1 MEVGAYI
8 TRHPSYKKEKLATKA
23 VYEDC
28 IEEMSRYFDAP
39 PEEIK
44 SRFIDPL
51 KKGFTPDQLP
61 AEWFQ
66 EQVSL
71 MSKAPEVVKRKIETK
86 WAEVMLAQE
95 RQDKIARELAANYD
109 ADQQQIAT
117 QNYAAVLRA
126 EAENALNDEREF
138 SDLRRIRDRANAGD
152 QKAKAEFDKLERE
165 VFVPYL
171 VKLLTDKPNTP
182 VGAATRKGLRHV
194 KNFLE
199 GKNSGGRQ
207 SAPMSQASSSPVS
220 QKPLPKNSRASLDAA
235 FDKWTPPPREDLY
248 WDSTTNSYKRR
259 R

>member
-1 MEVGAYI
+1 
-8 TRHPSYKKEKLATKA
+8 LATQA
-23 VYEDC
+23 AYEEC
-28 IEEMSRYFDAP
+28 IEDMARYFDAP
-39 PEEIK
+39 AEKIKEE
-44 SRFIDPL
+44 FLDPL
-51 KKGFTPDQLP
+51 KKSFTPDQLP

-66 EQVSL
+66 QQVGL
-71 MSKAPEVVKRKIETK
+71 MNAPEVVKRKIETK
-86 WAEVMLAQE
+86 WAEVMLLQE
-95 RQDKIARELAANYD
+95 RQDKKARELAANYD
-109 ADQQQIAT
+109 AYQQQLAT
-117 QNYAAVLRA
+117 QNYAAALQ
-126 EAENALNDEREF
+126 AENALNDEREF

-220 QKPLPKNSRASLDAA
+220 QKPLPKNSRASLAEA
-235 FDKWTPPPREDLY
+235 FDRWTPPTKEDSY
-248 WDSTTNSYKRR
+248 WDSVSNSYKRR
-259 R
+259 AR